1 VSRRYRVTDAIGSR
15 EVIQSTVHT
24 VVLWLLVPE
33 SVDILRVICKAYL
46 LMCYV
51 PFKPFLEVFPIF
63 YQKIFKIRI
72 LGHKNDWQDE
82 RGGISIP
89 VVFQ

>member
-1 VSRRYRVTDAIGSR
+1 
-15 EVIQSTVHT
+15 
-24 VVLWLLVPE
+24 
-33 SVDILRVICKAYL
+33 
-46 LMCYV
+46 MCYV